1 MAPPCPPLL
10 EPARADTGRPH
21 RSGSSPLRDA
31 QDHQGHGY
39 KQRAADSCPPGYRI
53 GKHLRFKRSD
63 VRGAA
68 VDAPTLPRMSDAKLT
83 VADIWATGVSPDS
96 HPLQQLREA
105 TSAIPCA

>member
-1 MAPPCPPLL
+1 VAPPCPPLL

-39 KQRAADSCPPGYRI
+39 KQRAADSGPPGYRI

-63 VRGAA
+63 VHGAA
-68 VDAPTLPRMSDAKLT
+68 VDAPTLPPMSDAKLI
-83 VADIWATGVSPDS
+83 VANIWATGVSPDS
-96 HPLQQLREA
+96 RPLQHLREP